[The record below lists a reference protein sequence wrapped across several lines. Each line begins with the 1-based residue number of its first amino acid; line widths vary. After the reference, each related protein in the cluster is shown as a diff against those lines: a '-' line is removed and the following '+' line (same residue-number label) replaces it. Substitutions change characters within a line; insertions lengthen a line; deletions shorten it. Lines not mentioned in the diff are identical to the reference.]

1 VNEINE
7 ILANLVGLKQENESL
22 KSVLK
27 DKCRELS
34 NLYKKRCH
42 VTDYNVNVPTKPL
55 YNSFFEKSESLDDH
69 KVATIGKNERIDM
82 IQSDESGI
90 DKGIDKMITKH
101 NLKNRNIRS
110 YSPAVVSEI
119 KKIRSQIK
127 ATDDMNKILTNSEIV
142 AAEVS
147 SWR

>member
-1 VNEINE
+1 
-7 ILANLVGLKQENESL
+7 
-22 KSVLK
+22 
-27 DKCRELS
+27 
-34 NLYKKRCH
+34 
-42 VTDYNVNVPTKPL
+42 
-55 YNSFFEKSESLDDH
+55 
-69 KVATIGKNERIDM
+69 M

-90 DKGIDKMITKH
+90 DKGIIS
-101 NLKNRNIRS
+101 KNRNIRS